1 MPDPTTPDDLLDA
14 RMQLPQ
20 HVVHR
25 SFVTETVVLN
35 LKTGKYHGLNA
46 TAGEML
52 DALEQ
57 GRTPREV
64 AVAIAQEYGREDG
77 EVQADVVALC
87 RGLLE
92 RQLIEIAGA
101 IDDSQ

>member
-1 MPDPTTPDDLLDA
+1 MPDPTTPDDLLDT
-14 RMQLPQ
+14 RMRLPQ

-25 SFVTETVVLN
+25 SFVAETVVLN
-35 LKTGKYHGLNA
+35 LRTGKYHGLNA
-46 TAGEML
+46 TAGQML
-52 DALEQ
+52 DELER

-64 AVAIAQEYGREDG
+64 AEAIAEEYGRHES

-92 RQLIEIAGA
+92 RQLIEIAGPV
-101 IDDSQ
+101 DRSD